1 MAEDQN
7 NKENTTTSD
16 TNNTSEYEDV
26 CYICR
31 RPESVA
37 GKMIHIQND
46 ICICQDCMQKTFDT
60 MNNGT
65 FNMGDFMNM
74 NMGKMPN
81 ISMINLADLQN
92 AVPNKQKLKK
102 KKPKDEQPKP
112 ELDIHSIP
120 APHKIKARLDEYV
133 VGQEHAKKVMS
144 VAVYNHYKRVM
155 EDTNDG
161 VEIEKSNMLM
171 IGPTGSGKTYLVKTL
186 ARLLDVPLAITDAT
200 SLTEAGYI
208 GDDIESVVSKLLAA
222 ADNDVEKAEQGIIFI
237 DEIDK
242 IAKKKNSSQRDVSG
256 ESVQQGMLK
265 LLEGSDV
272 EVPVGATSKNAMV
285 PLTTVN
291 TRNILFICGG
301 AFPDLEGIIKE
312 RLTKQAAIG
321 FGADL
326 RDKYNNDKEILKKVA
341 TEDLRVF
348 GMIPEF
354 LGRLPI
360 VFTLQGMS
368 EDMLVEI
375 LKEPKN
381 AILKQYQKLLALD
394 EVKLEFD
401 DGALHAI
408 AKKAMKKDTGAR
420 ALRAIIEEFM
430 LDIMYEIPKD
440 DNIGEVVITKEY
452 IEGTGGPVIMLR
464 GQEVPRL
471 Q

>member
-1 MAEDQN
+1 MSLQAEYRIIIFAVAYCGGNVICKKGVYTMAEDQN

-186 ARLLDVPLAITDAT
+186 ARPFGCA
-200 SLTEAGYI
+200 AGNHRC
-208 GDDIESVVSKLLAA
+208 DI
-222 ADNDVEKAEQGIIFI
+222 
-237 DEIDK
+237 
-242 IAKKKNSSQRDVSG
+242 
-256 ESVQQGMLK
+256 
-265 LLEGSDV
+265 
-272 EVPVGATSKNAMV
+272 
-285 PLTTVN
+285 
-291 TRNILFICGG
+291 
-301 AFPDLEGIIKE
+301 PDRSRIY
-312 RLTKQAAIG
+312 R
-321 FGADL
+321 
-326 RDKYNNDKEILKKVA
+326 
-341 TEDLRVF
+341 
-348 GMIPEF
+348 
-354 LGRLPI
+354 
-360 VFTLQGMS
+360 
-368 EDMLVEI
+368 
-375 LKEPKN
+375 
-381 AILKQYQKLLALD
+381 
-394 EVKLEFD
+394 
-401 DGALHAI
+401 
-408 AKKAMKKDTGAR
+408 
-420 ALRAIIEEFM
+420 
-430 LDIMYEIPKD
+430 
-440 DNIGEVVITKEY
+440 
-452 IEGTGGPVIMLR
+452 
-464 GQEVPRL
+464 
-471 Q
+471 